1 MEIRI
6 IPMSNEDQE
15 FIGKNI
21 KEVQKDFF
29 EESLV
34 TKEKGWYYYAQS
46 GLEAE
51 ENDLLLFQMNN
62 SIIASAILD
71 MVVNFPKPTS
81 EGNYGAY
88 VLKINTIKTFNP
100 ISKDELKEMINKFD
114 SFNQTKQKFNS
125 KEIDLKKLDERMKIK

>member
-6 IPMSNEDQE
+6 IPMSNEDPE
-15 FIGKNI
+15 FIGKTI

-29 EESLV
+29 EGSLI
-34 TKEKGWYYYAQS
+34 TEENGWYYYAQS

-71 MVVNFPKPTS
+71 MVVNFPKPTK

-88 VLKINTIKTFNP
+88 VLKTNTIKTFNP
-100 ISKDELKEMINKFD
+100 IDKEELKEIINGFD
-114 SFNQTKQKFNS
+114 SFNQTKQKFDS
-125 KEIDLKKLDERMKIK
+125 RKVEMEKLNERMKIK